1 MGSSKIAS
9 SFLYLIAML
18 VVAIDNFMYY
28 LNFIDEELI
37 YIGALTH
44 LAILLFV
51 DTIWA
56 ERKNERFVYYATML
70 CNYLLLIPKYILG
83 LGWRIGVDSFFW
95 DLILSVVFVL
105 PLFIH
110 YRISQNTKQQT
121 ILTVNSLMV
130 IGLANRGELIHNHGF
145 NDLEGVGVVSA
156 LALFS
161 MLMAVVLSVVL
172 FYFKKRKIENYDSCL

>member
-18 VVAIDNFMYY
+18 VVAIDTFMYY
-28 LNFIDEELI
+28 INFIDEELI

-83 LGWRIGVDSFFW
+83 LGWRIGVDTFFW

-105 PLFIH
+105 FKMENMIIRFAKSAIFTGLPMSKTKISPPLPIVPA
-110 YRISQNTKQQT
+110 SST
-121 ILTVNSLMV
+121 SLQASGM
-130 IGLANRGELIHNHGF
+130 
-145 NDLEGVGVVSA
+145 
-156 LALFS
+156 S
-161 MLMAVVLSVVL
+161 M
-172 FYFKKRKIENYDSCL
+172 K